1 VDIAEKD
8 VPGHER
14 ILVVDDEPVVRR
26 FACRVLEDAGYRI
39 AAAADGAEALQA
51 VRERSA
57 KFDAVV
63 SDIVM
68 PRLNGVELLQALSV
82 SHPELPII
90 LMSGYATAD
99 LAERGI
105 AAPCSVLNKPFAP
118 ERLLAEVRRCLDRS
132 SPETPTRSTA

>member
-1 VDIAEKD
+1 MPDKD
-8 VPGHER
+8 APGQER

-26 FACRVLEDAGYRI
+26 FACRVLQDAGYRI

-51 VRERSA
+51 VGERSA

-90 LMSGYATAD
+90 LMSGYATEQ
-99 LAERGI
+99 LTERGI
-105 AAPCSVLNKPFAP
+105 AAPCSVLNKPFSR

-132 SPETPTRSTA
+132 SPEAPTRSTA